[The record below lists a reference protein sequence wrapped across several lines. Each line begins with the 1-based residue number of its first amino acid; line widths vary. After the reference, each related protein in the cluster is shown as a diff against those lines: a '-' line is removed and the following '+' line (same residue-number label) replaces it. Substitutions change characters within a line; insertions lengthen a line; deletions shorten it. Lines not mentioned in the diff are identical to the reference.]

1 MPFCFVLFV
10 ISEPD
15 LGPYLAIAVAVFTDK
30 TRVEHLNCIS
40 FHAHSLNVHEREA
53 GERAVYALR
62 VALQGLKQFYKGLKP
77 PPEHIQPAQSC
88 FPFRKY
94 YTVDGDDTRHEFIYR
109 RAEEDKRVFRAEV
122 KNPEKTRIY
131 VKFTRRYSEAAH
143 RAAYDAGYAPELLA
157 VNDVY
162 GWYMVVMRDIS
173 SDYMTF
179 WDLLDR
185 TPRIAAMNEAKK
197 AIGTI
202 HAKGFVHGDVR
213 DVNIMVHKH
222 NSRDIKFVDW
232 DWAGR
237 IGEATYPHNV
247 NNQSVARP
255 DGAESCREIKAEH
268 DLGMIE
274 LLKLYP

>member
-1 MPFCFVLFV
+1 M
-10 ISEPD
+10 
-15 LGPYLAIAVAVFTDK
+15 
-30 TRVEHLNCIS
+30 
-40 FHAHSLNVHEREA
+40 HAHSTNIHEREA
-53 GERAVYALR
+53 GERAIYALR
-62 VALQGLKQFYKGLKP
+62 VALAALKRFYKNLRLP
-77 PPEHIQPAQSC
+77 VVPIRPVQNF
-88 FPFRKY
+88 FPFRNY
-94 YTVDGDDTRHEFIYR
+94 YTVNGDETKHGFTYKMAKEDT
-109 RAEEDKRVFRAEV
+109 RVFRAEL
-122 KNPEKTRIY
+122 KNTAGTRIY

-185 TPRIAAMNEAKK
+185 TSRIAAMNEAKK

-247 NNQSVARP
+247 NSQSVARP

-274 LLKLYP
+274 LLQLYP